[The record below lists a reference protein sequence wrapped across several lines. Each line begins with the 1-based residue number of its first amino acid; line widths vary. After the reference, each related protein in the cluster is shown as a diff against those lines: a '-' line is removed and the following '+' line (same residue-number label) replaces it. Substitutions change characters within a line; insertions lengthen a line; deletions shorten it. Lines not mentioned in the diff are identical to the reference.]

1 MRFRLRAAAM
11 TCLTVGLLAGTPH
24 LMATGADRPAGGQ
37 RVAVDQTYPVP
48 ASGTYTVQGHGYGHG
63 RGMSQYGA
71 NGAAQKGLTHE
82 EILKFYY
89 PGTTLG
95 TVRHN
100 IRVLITGDTTSDLVV
115 DARKGLKLRDLG
127 GGTTYTLPRDL
138 GATRW
143 RVAVDSGNRNVVAY
157 YANSTWRSWKPGGG
171 NALQGFGEFRAPGPI
186 TLETPSGSFP
196 YRGSLRA
203 VAPSNG
209 SSDRDTVNVVGMD
222 DYVRG
227 VVPSEMPAS
236 WEPEAVQAQAVAART
251 YAAYQRAHNADRYY
265 QICDTTACQVYRG
278 VSGEHELGDAAV
290 AATAKQILTY
300 QGNPAFTEFSS
311 SSGGWTVA
319 GDFPYLTAK
328 KDPYDDWSGNA
339 NHSWSVK
346 VSAASIAKAWPA
358 VGQLRS
364 IKVTS
369 RDGNGEWQ
377 GRVLSMSLVG
387 SKSTVRIS
395 GDDFR
400 WKFGLRS
407 SWFAF

>member
-1 MRFRLRAAAM
+1 MRFRLRAAAL
-11 TCLTVGLLAGTPH
+11 TCLTVGLLASTPH
-24 LMATGADRPAGGQ
+24 LLATGADRPAHP
-37 RVAVDQTYPVP
+37 RVAVDQSYPVP

-63 RGMSQYGA
+63 RGLSQYGA
-71 NGAAQKGLTHE
+71 NGAAKKGLTHE
-82 EILKFYY
+82 KILDFYY
-89 PGTTLG
+89 PGTSLG

-115 DARKGLKLRDLG
+115 NARKGLKLRDLG
-127 GGTTYTLPRDL
+127 GGTTYRLPRDV
-138 GATRW
+138 GADQW
-143 RVAVDSGNRNVVAY
+143 KVDVADGRNVVFY
-157 YANSTWRSWKPGGG
+157 KANGSWRTWKPGGA

-186 TLETPSGSFP
+186 TLVTPSGDHA
-196 YRGSLRA
+196 YRGALRA
-203 VAPSNG
+203 VAPPDDAK
-209 SSDRDTVNVVGMD
+209 DRATVNVLSMD

-236 WEPEAVQAQAVAART
+236 WEPEAVQSQAVAART
-251 YAAYQRAHNADRYY
+251 YAAYARAHNADRYY
-265 QICDTTACQVYRG
+265 HICDTTACQVYRG
-278 VSGEHELGDAAV
+278 VEGEHSLGDAAV
-290 AATAKQILTY
+290 EATARQILTY
-300 QGNPAFTEFSS
+300 KGEPAFTEFSS

-328 KDPYDDWSGNA
+328 KDPYDGWSGNA
-339 NHSWSVK
+339 NHDWSVK
-346 VSAASIAKAWPA
+346 LSAAAIAKAWPA
-358 VGQLRS
+358 IGNLRS

-377 GRVLSMSLVG
+377 GRVLAMSLVG

-407 SWFAF
+407 TWFSF